1 MNALL
6 VRQAIGYQL
15 IQGKLKCTVET
26 SLSENTI
33 AAIPEKGLKELV
45 TDAENYYRDGN
56 KQIAVEKGA
65 TLAQLAIA

>member
-45 TDAENYYRDGN
+45 TDAENYYRDGIN
-56 KQIAVEKGA
+56 R
-65 TLAQLAIA
+65 LQLRNCGMRLSD